1 MRKEKI
7 KVNLN
12 GVDIEVKELNN
23 ERILYLID
31 VMAIGLSYYS
41 LKKCE
46 RFNSISRVS
55 YSPNA
60 SLIIRKSDF
69 IILIDEVKKYTP
81 HKKSFIKGLPREEYY
96 NLLKDEVINK
106 YYDNNKQP
114 LLISQIE
121 CNDNTLTANSENN
134 HQDTQL
140 EILSQS
146 SQSSQPTQSDIDSV
160 ANQII
165 ENNSKAS
172 TLDEKISLFKTLLD
186 LVDILLDKCN
196 ADNDMKVNTY
206 NKLLE
211 EIDLP
216 IVLESSNR

>member
-46 RFNSISRVS
+46 RFKSISRVS

-81 HKKSFIKGLPREEYY
+81 HKKSFINGLSREEYY
-96 NLLKDEVINK
+96 NRLKDEVINK

-121 CNDNTLTANSENN
+121 CNDNTLISNSENN
-134 HQDTQL
+134 PQDTQL
-140 EILSQS
+140 EILPQS
-146 SQSSQPTQSDIDSV
+146 LQSSQPTQSDIDSV

-172 TLDEKISLFKTLLD
+172 TLEEKISLFKTLLD

-206 NKLLE
+206 NKLLK

>member
-23 ERILYLID
+23 ERILYLTDLI
-31 VMAIGLSYYS
+31 AIGLTYYS

-46 RFNSISRVS
+46 RLQSVSRVS
-55 YSPNA
+55 YGANA

-69 IILIDEVKKYTP
+69 IILIDEVKKYSP
-81 HKKSFIKGLPREEYY
+81 HKKMFINGLTREEYY
-96 NLLKDEVINK
+96 NRLKDEVISK

-114 LLISQIE
+114 HLITQSKY
-121 CNDNTLTANSENN
+121 NDNTLIVNN
-134 HQDTQL
+134 RNNTQDTQL

-146 SQSSQPTQSDIDSV
+146 LQSSRPTQSDIDSV

-165 ENNSKAS
+165 ENNPKAS
-172 TLDEKISLFKTLLD
+172 TLDEKISLFKTLLN

-206 NKLLE
+206 NKLLK